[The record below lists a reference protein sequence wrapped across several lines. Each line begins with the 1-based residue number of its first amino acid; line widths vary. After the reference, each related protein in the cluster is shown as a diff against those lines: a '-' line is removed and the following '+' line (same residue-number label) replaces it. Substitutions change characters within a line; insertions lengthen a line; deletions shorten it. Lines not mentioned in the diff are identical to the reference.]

1 MDAERRTEIEARIR
15 ELNRELGLLEP
26 AELSSG
32 TRPTEH
38 NLEEMEELYSE
49 RERLLQELEKDC

>member
-1 MDAERRTEIEARIR
+1 MDAERRREIEARMR
-15 ELNRELGLLEP
+15 EINRELGLLEP

-32 TRPTEH
+32 TRPTKH